1 MPHPLLCIVTG
12 MEHSG
17 TTFLRSCLNQHPSVN
32 SGFECGVLLCDTPRD
47 LPKRRP
53 FCNWYTAAWPHW
65 GLSPEQFAF
74 CCDTDSFSDFY
85 VRLKSVAPCME
96 ESEFLIDKTPAY
108 VFCLDKVLAKSD
120 AKCLVIVRNIF
131 PLYVSWKK
139 RMSPQR
145 QALSV
150 FALSHFEARYRL
162 FRRQVLRHMTSDRV
176 TVIHHSSLCRNQ
188 EAVMDSVFRLLG
200 LAGGAEDAF
209 DYSGR
214 PLHEDYDVDADIAQ
228 ARTVISPLE
237 RMVLT
242 ALEPQAF
249 RQLES

>member
-65 GLSPEQFAF
+65 GLTPEQFAC
-74 CCDTDSFSDFY
+74 CCDTDSFNDFY
-85 VRLKSVAPCME
+85 VRLKNAAPCTRDG
-96 ESEFLIDKTPAY
+96 EFLIDKTPAY
-108 VFCLDKVLAKSD
+108 VFSLDKVLEKTD
-120 AKCLVIVRNIF
+120 AKCLVIVRNIL

-139 RMSPQR
+139 RMSPRR

-150 FALSHFEARYRL
+150 FALSLFASQYRL
-162 FRRQVLRHMTSDRV
+162 FCRQVLRQMPSERV
-176 TVIHHSSLCRNQ
+176 LVVHHSALCRDRDL
-188 EAVMDSVFRLLG
+188 VMGSVFRFLG
-200 LAGGAEDAF
+200 LPNGEKDAF

-214 PLHEDYDVDADIAQ
+214 PLHEDYDVDADTAQ
-228 ARTVISPLE
+228 ARSSVNVME
-237 RMVLT
+237 RMVLS
-242 ALEPQAF
+242 ALEPRAF
-249 RQLES
+249 RELGS